1 VKSDTNGYLWA
12 LEYKYKGKL
21 YGYNLVLD
29 AFTLKDAEFEIMD
42 LIKLGY
48 LQPSTR
54 ILGMVKEEGDG
65 DEYLE
70 ALLGG
75 EDVRD

>member
-1 VKSDTNGYLWA
+1 MKSDTSGYLWA

-21 YGYNLVLD
+21 YGYNLVFD
-29 AFTLKDAEFEIMD
+29 WNTLEKVEQEVDW
-42 LIKLGY
+42 LIEMEYLPLG
-48 LQPSTR
+48 TGV
-54 ILGMVKEEGDG
+54 LGMVKEEGDG